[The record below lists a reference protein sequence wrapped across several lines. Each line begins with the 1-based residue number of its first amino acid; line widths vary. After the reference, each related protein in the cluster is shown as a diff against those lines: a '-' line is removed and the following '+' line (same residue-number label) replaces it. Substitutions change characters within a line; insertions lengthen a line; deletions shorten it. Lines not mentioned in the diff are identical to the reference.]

1 MPTLHPCQKAF
12 VAFLLLILA
21 SGCGV
26 SKQPQTPH
34 SKTKDTPEVIIRLI
48 RDPVRTRPQHKM
60 VLLPNPEEGRTGQMI
75 VRTSGGSQT
84 IDRAYLA
91 TEITAPD
98 AAPSSPA
105 EMSPETVQQ
114 IFGAALSAL
123 PDASIHIIL
132 YFKGVSSEL
141 NPESAAL
148 IPNIVSVIQQRQS
161 SDISVVGHTDLT
173 ASESFNLKLSRERAE
188 AVRRLLTDAGIPDEY
203 LYVQYYGEK
212 VPLIPTS
219 KGVPE
224 PRNRR
229 AEVIVR

>member
-1 MPTLHPCQKAF
+1 MPLLHPWQKAF
-12 VAFLLLILA
+12 AAFFLLMLV

-34 SKTKDTPEVIIRLI
+34 SKNQNTSEVIIRLI
-48 RDPVRTRPQHKM
+48 RDPIRTRPQHKM
-60 VLLPNPEEGRTGQMI
+60 VLLPNPEGRTGQMI

-84 IDRAYLA
+84 IERPYLA
-91 TEITAPD
+91 TEITSAD
-98 AAPSSPA
+98 VAPSPPS

-173 ASESFNLKLSRERAE
+173 GSETFNLKLSQDRAE
-188 AVRRLLTDAGIPDEY
+188 TVRRLLTGAGVPDES
-203 LYVQYYGEK
+203 LYIQYYGDK
-212 VPLIPTS
+212 VPMIPTS
-219 KGVPE
+219 KGVSE

-229 AEVIVR
+229 VEVVVR

>member
-1 MPTLHPCQKAF
+1 MPAIHPWQKAF
-12 VAFLLLILA
+12 VSFLLLILTL
-21 SGCGV
+21 GCGV
-26 SKQPQTPH
+26 SQQRQTPH
-34 SKTKDTPEVIIRLI
+34 SKSKETPEVFIRLI
-48 RDPVRTRPQHKM
+48 RDPVRSRPQHKM
-60 VLLPNPEEGRTGQMI
+60 VLLPNDEGQTGQMI

-91 TEITAPD
+91 TEITSPD
-98 AAPSSPA
+98 AAPSPPA

-123 PDASIHIIL
+123 PDASIHITL

-148 IPNIVSVIQQRQS
+148 IQNIVSVIQQRRS
-161 SDISVVGHTDLT
+161 SDISVVGHADLT
-173 ASESFNLKLSRERAE
+173 GSESLNLKLSRERAE

-219 KGVPE
+219 NGVPE